1 MVIGSIDSGDDEGR
15 GCSCIALPIMLML
28 AGGAK
33 AIARSHHPGQTTR
46 IGLQRLL
53 KRDFVGCWVWLSIV
67 HPAWLHAHAAPAR

>member
-1 MVIGSIDSGDDEGR
+1 
-15 GCSCIALPIMLML
+15 MLML

-53 KRDFVGCWVWLSIV
+53 KGDFVGCWVWLSIV
-67 HPAWLHAHAAPAR
+67 HPA